1 MKNMSIKSN
10 VDIPIHD
17 ITVKKIGNKIL
28 FSILSGIMVSTSI
41 IGLFSS
47 TVTPISAEEITATS
61 SGNTSGHNINTIRAS
76 KCDGGQQLSGTDAE
90 VFKNVVPESDGDIV
104 CAKSDGFRTE
114 ITGTGDIKNY
124 HWTAWYKK
132 NKDDDIDKTLDV
144 GNYRGFNKT
153 KVEQWSNYQNEIKGL
168 SDGKYPAS
176 QDYTYPTDTKESK
189 LDFWADIAGYYS
201 LLGDPQYKGI
211 HLTSYQEF
219 SYKTRYVEQT
229 RELVKDGNSLNNN
242 DDSDI
247 TEENYVGPKYTGT
260 RNDELSTKKKKG
272 GKKKDTNKKSGI
284 KWYEYGWLHYVYAAQ
299 DWLIDTSINAA
310 TSSKNKTWNKIGNAM
325 KKYDKFTTKIANK
338 IPGYKFFRS
347 NVDVATRDG
356 KVIWR
361 WGDKKNGKIIDSTS
375 ERNYIGRENIDDL
388 TFDVFEDVTYSYET
402 QEIKIAEADVA
413 NGTYASELGAIPT
426 LALKPGSGS
435 SNTIKVSTKTGF
447 WKTTPRYWTDKGEI
461 ALQNQTSLPY
471 HFEIDEAGGNGLNN
485 INLYAALTNKPQ
497 NESANSVTTDKTYTV
512 IHGFP
517 NITDTIIQGVDG
529 TPGYPKNQDET
540 CVEVGEGAVC
550 SKKQTP
556 IVNFEVDL
564 KKDSVQQLEE
574 ADKNIHLVKNQEVQ
588 NNKK

>member
-61 SGNTSGHNINTIRAS
+61 SGNTSGHNINTIKTS

-90 VFKNVVPESDGDIV
+90 VFKNVVPDSDGDIV

-168 SDGKYPAS
+168 SDGKYPVS

-219 SYKTRYVEQT
+219 SYKTRHVEQT
-229 RELVKDGNSLNNN
+229 RELVKDGNSLKND

-247 TEENYVGPKYTGT
+247 TEGNYVGPKYTGT
-260 RNDELSTKKKKG
+260 GEDSELTTNKKKTP
-272 GKKKDTNKKSGI
+272 KKKKKSGI

-402 QEIKIAEADVA
+402 QEVKIAEADVA

-435 SNTIKVSTKTGF
+435 SSTIKASTKKGF

-471 HFEIDEAGGNGLNN
+471 HFEMDEVGGNGLNN
-485 INLYAALTNKPQ
+485 INLYAALTNKIQ
-497 NESANSVTTDKTYTV
+497 GESSNSVTTDKTYTI

-540 CVEVGEGAVC
+540 CVEVGEDAVC

>member
-61 SGNTSGHNINTIRAS
+61 SGNTSGHNINTIRTS

-90 VFKNVVPESDGDIV
+90 VFKNVVPDSDGDIV

-219 SYKTRYVEQT
+219 SYKTRHVEQT
-229 RELVKDGNSLNNN
+229 RELVKDGNSLKNN

-260 RNDELSTKKKKG
+260 GEDSELTTNNKKPPKKG
-272 GKKKDTNKKSGI
+272 NNSDI
-284 KWYEYGWLHYVYAAQ
+284 KWNEYAWLHYVYKLQ
-299 DWLIDTSINAA
+299 DWVYDTTIKAT
-310 TSSKNKTWNKIGNAM
+310 TSSKNKTWNKIGNGI
-325 KKYDKFTTKIANK
+325 KKYKDFFYNNSFNK
-338 IPGYKFFRS
+338 WFRS
-347 NVDVATRDG
+347 NTDVAIRDG
-356 KVIWR
+356 KTIWR
-361 WGDKKNGKIIDSTS
+361 WGDEKNGKIIDSAS

-388 TFDVFEDVTYSYET
+388 TFDVFEDITYSYET
-402 QEIKIAEADVA
+402 QEVKIAEADVA

-435 SNTIKVSTKTGF
+435 SSTIKASTKKGF

-471 HFEIDEAGGNGLNN
+471 HFEIDEVGGNGLNN
-485 INLYAALTNKPQ
+485 INLYAALTNKSQ
-497 NESANSVTTDKTYTV
+497 NEASNSVTTDKTYTI

-517 NITDTIIQGVDG
+517 NITDTSIQGVDG

-540 CVEVGEGAVC
+540 CVEVGEDAVC

-556 IVNFEVDL
+556 IVNFEVNL
-564 KKDSVQQLEE
+564 KNDSVQQLEE

>member
-47 TVTPISAEEITATS
+47 TVTPISAEEITAIS
-61 SGNTSGHNINTIRAS
+61 SGNTSGHNINTIKTS

-90 VFKNVVPESDGDIV
+90 VFKNVVPDSDGDIV

-219 SYKTRYVEQT
+219 SYKTRHVEQT
-229 RELVKDGNSLNNN
+229 RELVKDGNSLKND

-247 TEENYVGPKYTGT
+247 TEGNYVGPKYTGT
-260 RNDELSTKKKKG
+260 GEDSELTTNKKKTP
-272 GKKKDTNKKSGI
+272 KKKKKSGI

-299 DWLIDTSINAA
+299 DWLVDTSINAA

-325 KKYDKFTTKIANK
+325 KKYDKFTEKIQNK

-347 NVDVATRDG
+347 NVDIATRDG

-435 SNTIKVSTKTGF
+435 SSTIKVSTKKGF

-471 HFEIDEAGGNGLNN
+471 HFEMDEVGGNGLNN
-485 INLYAALTNKPQ
+485 INLYAALTNKTQ
-497 NESANSVTTDKTYTV
+497 GESSNSVTTDKTYTI

-540 CVEVGEGAVC
+540 CVEVGEDAVC

>member
-1 MKNMSIKSN
+1 MKNMSMKSK
-10 VDIPIHD
+10 VDISIHD

-61 SGNTSGHNINTIRAS
+61 SGNTSGHNVNTIKTS

-90 VFKNVVPESDGDIV
+90 VFKNVVPDSDGDIV

-219 SYKTRYVEQT
+219 SYKTRHVEQT
-229 RELVKDGNSLNNN
+229 RELVKDGNSLKND

-247 TEENYVGPKYTGT
+247 TEGNYVGPKYIGTGE
-260 RNDELSTKKKKG
+260 DSELTTKKKHR
-272 GKKKDTNKKSGI
+272 KKHIDKSDSGI
-284 KWYEYGWLHYVYAAQ
+284 KWNEYAWLHYAFKLQ
-299 DWLIDTSINAA
+299 DWVYDTTIKAT
-310 TSSKNKTWNKIGNAM
+310 TSSKNKTWNKIGNGI
-325 KKYDKFTTKIANK
+325 KKYKDFFYNNSFNK
-338 IPGYKFFRS
+338 WFRS
-347 NVDVATRDG
+347 NTDVAIRDG
-356 KVIWR
+356 KTIWR
-361 WGDKKNGKIIDSTS
+361 WGDEKNGKIIDSAS
-375 ERNYIGRENIDDL
+375 ERNYIGRENVDDL
-388 TFDVFEDVTYSYET
+388 TFDVFEDITYSYET
-402 QEIKIAEADVA
+402 QEVKIAEADVA

-435 SNTIKVSTKTGF
+435 SSTIKASTKKGF

-471 HFEIDEAGGNGLNN
+471 HFEIDEVGGNGLNN
-485 INLYAALTNKPQ
+485 INLYAALTNKSQ
-497 NESANSVTTDKTYTV
+497 NESSNSVTTDKTYTI

-540 CVEVGEGAVC
+540 CVEVGEDAVC

-564 KKDSVQQLEE
+564 KNDSVQQLEE

>member
-1 MKNMSIKSN
+1 MGCI
-10 VDIPIHD
+10 VIHQFRNNP
-17 ITVKKIGNKIL
+17 KKIGNKIL

-47 TVTPISAEEITATS
+47 TVTPISAEEIKATS
-61 SGNTSGHNINTIRAS
+61 SGDTSGHNINTIKTS
-76 KCDGGQQLSGTDAE
+76 KCEGGQQLSGTDAE
-90 VFKNVVPESDGDIV
+90 VFKNVVPESDGDII

-132 NKDDDIDKTLDV
+132 NKDDDIDRTLDV

-153 KVEQWSNYQNEIKGL
+153 KVEQWSNYQDEIKGL
-168 SDGKYPAS
+168 SDGKYPES
-176 QDYTYPTDTKESK
+176 RDYTYPTDTKDSK
-189 LDFWADIAGYYS
+189 LDFWADVAGYYS

-219 SYKTRYVEQT
+219 SYKTRHVEQT
-229 RELVKDGNSLNNN
+229 RELVKDGNSLKND

-247 TEENYVGPKYTGT
+247 TEGNYVGPKYTGT
-260 RNDELSTKKKKG
+260 GEDSELT
-272 GKKKDTNKKSGI
+272 TNKKKTPKKGNNSDI
-284 KWYEYGWLHYVYAAQ
+284 KWNDYAWLHYVYKLQ
-299 DWLIDTSINAA
+299 DWVYDTTIKAT
-310 TSSKNKTWNKIGNAM
+310 TSSKNKTWNKIGNGI
-325 KKYDKFTTKIANK
+325 KKYKDFFYNNSFNK
-338 IPGYKFFRS
+338 WFRS
-347 NVDVATRDG
+347 NTDVAIRDG
-356 KVIWR
+356 KTIWR
-361 WGDKKNGKIIDSTS
+361 WGDEKNGKIIDSAS

-388 TFDVFEDVTYSYET
+388 TFDVFEDITYSYET
-402 QEIKIAEADVA
+402 QEVKIAEADVA

-435 SNTIKVSTKTGF
+435 SSTIKASTKKGF

-471 HFEIDEAGGNGLNN
+471 HFEIDEVGGNGLNN

-497 NESANSVTTDKTYTV
+497 NESSNSVTTDKTYTI

-517 NITDTIIQGVDG
+517 NITDTSIQGVDG

-540 CVEVGEGAVC
+540 CVEVGEDAVC

-556 IVNFEVDL
+556 IVNFEVNL
-564 KKDSVQQLEE
+564 KNDSVQQLEE

>member
-61 SGNTSGHNINTIRAS
+61 SGNTSGHNINTIRTS

-90 VFKNVVPESDGDIV
+90 VFKNVVPDSDGDIV

-219 SYKTRYVEQT
+219 SYKTRHVEQT
-229 RELVKDGNSLNNN
+229 RELVKDGNSLKNN

-247 TEENYVGPKYTGT
+247 TEENYVGPKYTGIGE
-260 RNDELSTKKKKG
+260 DSELT
-272 GKKKDTNKKSGI
+272 TNNKKPPKKENNSDI
-284 KWYEYGWLHYVYAAQ
+284 KWNEYAWLHYVYKLQ
-299 DWLIDTSINAA
+299 DWVYDTTIKAT
-310 TSSKNKTWNKIGNAM
+310 TSSKNKTWNKIGNGI
-325 KKYDKFTTKIANK
+325 KKYKDFFYNNSFNK
-338 IPGYKFFRS
+338 WFRS
-347 NVDVATRDG
+347 NTDVAIRDG
-356 KVIWR
+356 KTIWR
-361 WGDKKNGKIIDSTS
+361 WGDEKNGKIIDSAS

-388 TFDVFEDVTYSYET
+388 TFDVFEDITYSYET
-402 QEIKIAEADVA
+402 QEVKIAEADVA

-435 SNTIKVSTKTGF
+435 SSTIKASTKKGF

-471 HFEIDEAGGNGLNN
+471 HFEIDEVGGNGLNN
-485 INLYAALTNKPQ
+485 INLYAALTNKSQ
-497 NESANSVTTDKTYTV
+497 NEASNSVTTDKTYTI

-517 NITDTIIQGVDG
+517 NITDTSIQGVDG

-540 CVEVGEGAVC
+540 CVEVGEDAVC

-556 IVNFEVDL
+556 IVNFEVNL
-564 KKDSVQQLEE
+564 KNDSVQQLEE

>member
-17 ITVKKIGNKIL
+17 ITVKKMGNKIL
-28 FSILSGIMVSTSI
+28 SSILSGIMVSTSI

-61 SGNTSGHNINTIRAS
+61 SGNTSGHNINTIRTS

-90 VFKNVVPESDGDIV
+90 VFKNVVPDSDGDIV

-219 SYKTRYVEQT
+219 SYKTRHVEQT
-229 RELVKDGNSLNNN
+229 RELVKDGNSLKNN

-260 RNDELSTKKKKG
+260 GEDSELTTNNKKPPKKG
-272 GKKKDTNKKSGI
+272 NNSDI
-284 KWYEYGWLHYVYAAQ
+284 KWNEYAWLHYVYKLQ
-299 DWLIDTSINAA
+299 DWVYDTTIKAT
-310 TSSKNKTWNKIGNAM
+310 TSSKNKTWNKIGNGI
-325 KKYDKFTTKIANK
+325 KKYKDFFYNNSFNK
-338 IPGYKFFRS
+338 WFRS
-347 NVDVATRDG
+347 NTDVAIRDG
-356 KVIWR
+356 KTIWR
-361 WGDKKNGKIIDSTS
+361 WGDEKNGKIIDSAS

-388 TFDVFEDVTYSYET
+388 TFDVFEDITYSYET
-402 QEIKIAEADVA
+402 QEVKIAEADVA

-435 SNTIKVSTKTGF
+435 SSTIKASTKKGF

-471 HFEIDEAGGNGLNN
+471 HFEIDEVGGNGLNN
-485 INLYAALTNKPQ
+485 INLYAALTNKSQ
-497 NESANSVTTDKTYTV
+497 NEASNSVTTDKTYTI

-517 NITDTIIQGVDG
+517 NITDTSIQGVDG

-540 CVEVGEGAVC
+540 CVEVGEDAVC

-556 IVNFEVDL
+556 IVNFEVNL
-564 KKDSVQQLEE
+564 KNDSVQQLEE

>member
-1 MKNMSIKSN
+1 MKNMSMKSK

-47 TVTPISAEEITATS
+47 TVTPISAEEIKATS
-61 SGNTSGHNINTIRAS
+61 SGDTSGHNINTIKTS
-76 KCDGGQQLSGTDAE
+76 KCEGGQQLSGTDAE
-90 VFKNVVPESDGDIV
+90 VFKNVVPESDGDII

-132 NKDDDIDKTLDV
+132 NKDDDIDRTLDV

-153 KVEQWSNYQNEIKGL
+153 KVEQWSNYQDEIKGL
-168 SDGKYPAS
+168 SDGKYPES
-176 QDYTYPTDTKESK
+176 RDYTYPTDTKDSK
-189 LDFWADIAGYYS
+189 LDFWADVAGYYS

-219 SYKTRYVEQT
+219 SYKTRHVEQT
-229 RELVKDGNSLNNN
+229 RELVKDGNSLKND

-247 TEENYVGPKYTGT
+247 TEGNYVGPKYTGT
-260 RNDELSTKKKKG
+260 GEDSELT
-272 GKKKDTNKKSGI
+272 TNKKKTPKKGNNSDI
-284 KWYEYGWLHYVYAAQ
+284 KWNEYAWLHYVYKLQ
-299 DWLIDTSINAA
+299 DWVYDTTIKAT
-310 TSSKNKTWNKIGNAM
+310 TSSKNKTWNKIGNGI
-325 KKYDKFTTKIANK
+325 KKYKDFFYNNSFNK
-338 IPGYKFFRS
+338 WFRS
-347 NVDVATRDG
+347 NTDVAIRDG
-356 KVIWR
+356 KTIWR
-361 WGDKKNGKIIDSTS
+361 WGDEKNGKIIDSAS

-388 TFDVFEDVTYSYET
+388 TFDVFEDITYSYET
-402 QEIKIAEADVA
+402 QEVKIAEADVA

-435 SNTIKVSTKTGF
+435 SSTIKASTKKGF

-471 HFEIDEAGGNGLNN
+471 HFEIDEVGGNGLNN

-497 NESANSVTTDKTYTV
+497 NESSNSVTTDKTYTI

-517 NITDTIIQGVDG
+517 NITDTSIQGVDG
-529 TPGYPKNQDET
+529 TPGYPKSQDET
-540 CVEVGEGAVC
+540 CVEVGEDAVC

-556 IVNFEVDL
+556 IVNFEVNL
-564 KKDSVQQLEE
+564 KNDSVQQLEE

>member
-1 MKNMSIKSN
+1 MKNMSMKSK

-47 TVTPISAEEITATS
+47 TVTPISAEEIKATS
-61 SGNTSGHNINTIRAS
+61 SGDTSGHNINTIKTS
-76 KCDGGQQLSGTDAE
+76 KCEGGQQLSGTDAE
-90 VFKNVVPESDGDIV
+90 VFKNVVPESDGDII

-132 NKDDDIDKTLDV
+132 NKDDDIDRTLDV

-153 KVEQWSNYQNEIKGL
+153 KVEQWSNYQDEIKGL
-168 SDGKYPAS
+168 SDGKYPES
-176 QDYTYPTDTKESK
+176 RDYTYPTDTKDSK
-189 LDFWADIAGYYS
+189 LDFWADVAGYYS

-219 SYKTRYVEQT
+219 SYKTRHVEQT
-229 RELVKDGNSLNNN
+229 RELVKDGNSLKND

-247 TEENYVGPKYTGT
+247 TEGNYVGPKYTGT
-260 RNDELSTKKKKG
+260 GEDSELT
-272 GKKKDTNKKSGI
+272 TNKKKTPKKGNNSDI
-284 KWYEYGWLHYVYAAQ
+284 KWNDYAWLHYVYKLQ
-299 DWLIDTSINAA
+299 DWVYDTTIKAT
-310 TSSKNKTWNKIGNAM
+310 TSSKNKTWNKIGNGI
-325 KKYDKFTTKIANK
+325 KKYKDFFYNNSFNK
-338 IPGYKFFRS
+338 WFRS
-347 NVDVATRDG
+347 NTDVAIRDG
-356 KVIWR
+356 KTIWR
-361 WGDKKNGKIIDSTS
+361 WGDEKNGKIIDSAS

-388 TFDVFEDVTYSYET
+388 TFDVFEDITYSYET
-402 QEIKIAEADVA
+402 QEVKIAEADVA

-435 SNTIKVSTKTGF
+435 SSTIKASTKKGF

-471 HFEIDEAGGNGLNN
+471 HFEIDEVGGNGLNN

-497 NESANSVTTDKTYTV
+497 NESSNSVTTDKTYTI

-517 NITDTIIQGVDG
+517 NITDTSIQGVDG

-540 CVEVGEGAVC
+540 CVEVGEDAVC

-556 IVNFEVDL
+556 IVNFEVNL
-564 KKDSVQQLEE
+564 KNDSVQQLEE

>member
-10 VDIPIHD
+10 VDIPIRD
-17 ITVKKIGNKIL
+17 ITVKKMGNKIL
-28 FSILSGIMVSTSI
+28 SSILSGIMVSTSI

-61 SGNTSGHNINTIRAS
+61 SGNTSGHNINTIRTS

-90 VFKNVVPESDGDIV
+90 VFKNVVPDSDGDIV

-176 QDYTYPTDTKESK
+176 QDYTYPTDTKEPK

-219 SYKTRYVEQT
+219 SYKTRHVEQT
-229 RELVKDGNSLNNN
+229 RELVKDGNSLKNN

-260 RNDELSTKKKKG
+260 GEDSELTTKKKGPREDKS
-272 GKKKDTNKKSGI
+272 TNSNI
-284 KWYEYGWLHYVYAAQ
+284 KWDEYAWLHYVFQLQ
-299 DWLIDTSINAA
+299 DWVYDTTIKAT
-310 TSSKNKTWNKIGNAM
+310 TSSKNKTWNKIGNGI
-325 KKYDKFTTKIANK
+325 KKYKDFFYNNSFNK
-338 IPGYKFFRS
+338 WFRS
-347 NVDVATRDG
+347 NTDVAIRDG
-356 KVIWR
+356 KTIWR
-361 WGDKKNGKIIDSTS
+361 WGDEKNGKIIDSAS
-375 ERNYIGRENIDDL
+375 ERNYIGRENVDDL
-388 TFDVFEDVTYSYET
+388 TFDVFEDITYSYET
-402 QEIKIAEADVA
+402 QEVKIAEADVA

-435 SNTIKVSTKTGF
+435 SSTIKASTKKGF

-471 HFEIDEAGGNGLNN
+471 HFEIDEVGGNGLNN
-485 INLYAALTNKPQ
+485 INLYAALTNKSQ
-497 NESANSVTTDKTYTV
+497 NESSNSVTTDKTYTI

-540 CVEVGEGAVC
+540 CVEVGEDAVC

-564 KKDSVQQLEE
+564 KNDSVQQLEE